1 MNSEDDW
8 RSRKV
13 NVGEAWGEGV
23 KKAFC
28 PDRRF
33 IFLHIPKT
41 GGCSV
46 ELALDIPVQYH
57 IFLTDLLKHPY
68 WQERELFDDY
78 FKFAF
83 VRNPWSK
90 LVSEYFYVQREMN
103 GSYGRSFSE
112 FVQDMVMVLESNNAP
127 SHKRRSVLDRTATD
141 GFPELCQLPMC
152 HEPRQ
157 LPWLVD
163 EHGTMCMD
171 FIGRFENF
179 QEDFDE
185 VCRRIGIKEQ
195 TLPHVNAS
203 KHGHYSEYYDTE
215 TAELVG
221 QVFTDDIKLWGYEY
235 A

>member
-1 MNSEDDW
+1 
-8 RSRKV
+8 
-13 NVGEAWGEGV
+13 
-23 KKAFC
+23 
-28 PDRRF
+28 
-33 IFLHIPKT
+33 
-41 GGCSV
+41 V
-46 ELALDIPVQYH
+46 ELALDMPVQYH
-57 IFLTDLLKHPY
+57 IFATCMLKH
-68 WQERELFDDY
+68 
-78 FKFAF
+78 FAF
-83 VRNPWSK
+83 IRNPWSK
-90 LVSEYFYVQREMN
+90 LVSEYCYVQREMN
-103 GSYGRSFSE
+103 GNYGRSFSE

-127 SHKRRSVLDRTATD
+127 SHKRSSVLDRTATD
-141 GFPELCQLPMC
+141 GFPKWCRLPMC

-163 EHGTMCMD
+163 EQGAMCMD
-171 FIGRFENF
+171 FVGRVENF

-221 QVFTDDIKLWGYEY
+221 QVFADDIKLWGYEY